1 MSENITNNPSVP
13 TQIVSEVKFP
23 RFINNLG
30 IIPTSYKDSMS
41 YYETLAWLCKYLEE
55 TVIPTVNQN
64 GQAVQELQG
73 LYIQLNDYVTHYF
86 DNLDVQEEINNK
98 LDTMAESGELGEI
111 MGQYVDPKLLALEN
125 EINTEIDSQNARI
138 TELLTEVQSIPSG
151 SPAGVYSTYED
162 LTTADPNH
170 DKIYLVLAD
179 GKWYYYNGTTW
190 TAGGTYQSTG
200 IADNSIDT
208 KQVNHIENFKIT
220 NGNFYVEKL
229 VSGQQQTS
237 TLSTSYD
244 NKAITFEA
252 EQGAVISS
260 GTYSG
265 FVLYTPI
272 TKEMAKSEGLMFAC
286 ETDGNNT
293 DLVAML
299 PQISYTNISIQ
310 KNGDYYYCFRTT
322 NAIKTY
328 LNSHIGEMLA
338 IRILFTNTTGISTI
352 IKMYYI
358 GALAQN
364 TTKDSIGNLICDK
377 MQPSSYNTGAQ
388 YNILPIMD
396 YTPTQFTFNY
406 TSTTGPDA
414 YIYDV
419 DLSKDLLVKVNVLDG
434 DTPMVFLKIHKTDN
448 NTIYKSKALT
458 NGFARWVP
466 SDFSNIDQEDLK
478 NIEVVL
484 ATNDTSI
491 TYENYK
497 TATVE
502 FPIISQSPYNVDYIE
517 TLYEIKENII
527 TSNNSNRLYNAKML
541 VLGDSMAYGHSL
553 SRSDVWD
560 SLIAS
565 RNNMTLINLAQN
577 GKFYTRNQFING
589 VVTPYTQEQLDGGQ
603 VDNIGLVDMINNL
616 TAQTDY
622 IVIFCGTNDTYQH
635 VTLGSFGDDNYTSFY
650 GCLNKTF
657 SSIITKYPTENILI
671 ITPYPRTTN
680 YTNDMNYINA
690 INEVAKFYCIPVYNT
705 YEANLCVK
713 NTAQAN
719 SLMLDDTHLNAT
731 GQLRQS
737 YKFESQLK
745 LL

>member
-1 MSENITNNPSVP
+1 MSNNIPQKPYKPITPFSFFIKSNFPFIEATYEARDNYDLLSKVVQHLKTVEYNQGIAQEN
-13 TQIVSEVKFP
+13 
-23 RFINNLG
+23 L
-30 IIPTSYKDSMS
+30 
-41 YYETLAWLCKYLEE
+41 ETLYNFLNTL
-55 TVIPTVNQN
+55 
-64 GQAVQELQG
+64 ELQ
-73 LYIQLNDYVTHYF
+73 DEV
-86 DNLDVQEEINNK
+86 NNK
-98 LDTMAESGELGEI
+98 LDAMAESGELGELMSVYI
-111 MGQYVDPKLLALEN
+111 DPKLLALEN

-138 TELLTEVQSIPSG
+138 TELLSEVQNIPSG

-162 LTTADPNH
+162 LVTADPDH
-170 DKIYLVLAD
+170 SKIYIVSSN
-179 GKWYYYNGTTW
+179 GKWYYYTSNAW
-190 TAGGTYQSTG
+190 TEGGTYQSTG

-208 KQVNHIENFKIT
+208 KQVNHIESFKIT

-244 NKAITFEA
+244 NKSITFEA

-286 ETDGNNT
+286 ETDGNNI

-338 IRILFTNTTGISTI
+338 IRVLFTNTTGISTI
-352 IKMYYI
+352 VKMYYI

-377 MQPSSYNTGAQ
+377 MQPSSYNTGVQ

-419 DLSKDLLVKVNVLDG
+419 DLSKDLLVKVKVLDG
-434 DTPMVFLKIHKTDN
+434 DAPLVFLKIHKTDN
-448 NTIYKSKALT
+448 TTIYKSKALV
-458 NGFARWVP
+458 NGLARWLP
-466 SDFSNIDQEDLK
+466 SDFSNINQSDLK

-502 FPIISQSPYNVDYIE
+502 FPIISQSPYDVDYIDS
-517 TLYEIKENII
+517 LYEIKEDII
-527 TSNNSNRLYNAKML
+527 TSNNSNRLYNSKML

-553 SRSDVWD
+553 SRSEVWD

-589 VVTPYTQEQLDGGQ
+589 VVTPYTQEQLDNDQ
-603 VDNIGLVDMINNL
+603 VDNIGLVDMIDNL
-616 TAQTDY
+616 SAQTDY
-622 IVIFCGTNDTYQH
+622 IAIFCGTNDTYQH

-657 SSIITKYPTENILI
+657 SKIITKYPTENILI

-680 YTNDMNYINA
+680 YNNDMNYINA

-737 YKFESQLK
+737 YKFESVLK
-745 LL
+745 ML